1 MNNIDIAKYFLKI
14 IRIKGKISY
23 NNAGIIIQNLILQYA
38 DNKKIN
44 PYYDILYPLSIC
56 GLVEYSNKYWYISK
70 SIIIKYDKG
79 NKFINNTYID
89 KEPIVDNFKE
99 ENNNIK
105 EISIKKYENL
115 LYNFPKIHDIKV
127 FINSK
132 SSYIPEKKY
141 DDISGEYVE
150 SIMLCKDYDVIR
162 DRKEIFAKRYVV
174 YDYEVYNLDD
184 RQDNPDAIL
193 YAKINR
199 IKEKIF
205 NKNNIIRIHKTSMP
219 IILGRILFVLSNSK
233 FEDMFNEYYT
243 FNLEEKYIRQIKKIL
258 GV

>member
-23 NNAGIIIQNLILQYA
+23 NNAGIIIQKLILQYA

-79 NKFINNTYID
+79 NKFINNTYSD

-115 LYNFPKIHDIKV
+115 LYNFPKICDVKV
-127 FINSK
+127 FAELKEPKHI
-132 SSYIPEKKY
+132 Y
-141 DDISGEYVE
+141 DDVSGEYIE
-150 SIMLCKDYDVIR
+150 SIMLRKDYDVIR

-174 YDYEVYNLDD
+174 YDKEAYKLDD

-193 YAKINR
+193 YTKINR